1 MITHDGAKTIHQ
13 HLPTRQQPP
22 LPQRW
27 WDHMN
32 LSCGQNSGSVVIAIL
47 VFLEDL
53 WCEDELLDV
62 GDSGDASVA
71 TLY

>member
-1 MITHDGAKTIHQ
+1 MD
-13 HLPTRQQPP
+13 L
-22 LPQRW
+22 W
-27 WDHMN
+27 
-32 LSCGQNSGSVVIAIL
+32 CGQNTGSVVTAIL

-62 GDSGDASVA
+62 GDGGDASVA

>member
-1 MITHDGAKTIHQ
+1 
-13 HLPTRQQPP
+13 
-22 LPQRW
+22 
-27 WDHMN
+27 MN

-47 VFLEDL
+47 VFLGDL

-62 GDSGDASVA
+62 GDGGDASVA